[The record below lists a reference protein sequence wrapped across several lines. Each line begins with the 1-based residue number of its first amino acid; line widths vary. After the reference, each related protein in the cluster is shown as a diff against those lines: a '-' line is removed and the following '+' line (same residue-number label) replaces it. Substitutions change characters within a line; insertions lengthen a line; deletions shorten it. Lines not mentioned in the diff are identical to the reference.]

1 MRDVTLLGTRKAA
14 DALGVSC
21 NTLRAWANRSLIE
34 FQLTPGGHRR
44 FDVTSVRHAENPA
57 DHSTNLRC
65 APTSMLHTHTS
76 TQTDSD
82 THKKEKGAIYCRVS
96 SRTQKDDL
104 DRQIKTMQTHFPQ
117 DKIYK
122 DIASGLNYKRKGL
135 TRLLEHI
142 QEGLVDKVV
151 VAHRDRLARFGV
163 ELFEW
168 IINRAGATLVF
179 LDQANKN
186 KF

>member
-1 MRDVTLLGTRKAA
+1 
-14 DALGVSC
+14 
-21 NTLRAWANRSLIE
+21 
-34 FQLTPGGHRR
+34 
-44 FDVTSVRHAENPA
+44 
-57 DHSTNLRC
+57 
-65 APTSMLHTHTS
+65 MLHTHT
-76 TQTDSD
+76 DDDD

-117 DKIYK
+117 YKIYK

-168 IINRAGATLVF
+168 SINRAGATLVF
-179 LDQANKN
+179 LDQANNN
-186 KF
+186 KC